1 MTPLVNISTAKQ
13 PILRVALVE
22 SDPLRLRGF
31 FALSESEPDFELIPT
46 SLPEVGSQP
55 DIDVVMIGD
64 RLGQNLFDAISQ
76 LKRERPDLSII
87 VTGPNVSDQIV
98 LDAIMCGA

>member
-64 RLGQNLFDAISQ
+64 RG
-76 LKRERPDLSII
+76 
-87 VTGPNVSDQIV
+87 
-98 LDAIMCGA
+98 GAEAG